1 MKDFKRWTKPDN
13 NTIMQQSIFKEKTLL
28 ESTPLKINRTRRKRF
43 NLKILL
49 IEFKA
54 DYLNYI
60 EMVLVNKIDTVLS
73 IFKNKK
79 QA

>member
-79 QA
+79 QP